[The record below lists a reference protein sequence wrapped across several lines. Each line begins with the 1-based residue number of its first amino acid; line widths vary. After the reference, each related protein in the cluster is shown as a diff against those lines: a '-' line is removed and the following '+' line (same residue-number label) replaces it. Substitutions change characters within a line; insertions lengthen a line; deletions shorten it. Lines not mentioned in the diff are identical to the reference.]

1 MRIKDNRWGAVAV
14 SLPTQRLGA
23 AGLTPGKPVILPAV
37 SPRRRWIGDG
47 GRVARGMV
55 SLRSLLRPQA
65 IVPARYAVR
74 HSARIGRGD
83 AAPARSRRVAFV
95 VPRLGSGS
103 LFFAGL

>member
-1 MRIKDNRWGAVAV
+1 MRMKDNRWVGF
-14 SLPTQRLGA
+14 PTNGGGGGSHARQA
-23 AGLTPGKPVILPAV
+23 CH
-37 SPRRRWIGDG
+37 SPRYLAPGRRWIGDG

-65 IVPARYAVR
+65 IVPARCAVR

-83 AAPARSRRVAFV
+83 AAPARSRRVVFV